1 MLLYFIQMDLIKL
14 KVFFYIFREHLNAAV
29 FYIKQAALANE
40 KITLMVVFKWSNL
53 ELLLTFSNNR
63 LMSNV

>member
-1 MLLYFIQMDLIKL
+1 MKL
-14 KVFFYIFREHLNAAV
+14 TPAEVKFYIFREHLNAAV